1 VELADPQGVGT
12 IANDDV
18 QVAPAR
24 VVRVAGIGVA
34 QVAVSN
40 GAAARA
46 SVTLT
51 DVDGHPYAGAAV
63 TGSWSGLIKGSVS
76 GTTNASGAVT
86 FTSRTTRKSGTVTFT
101 VTGVTP
107 AAGDRY
113 DPSRNLASSASI
125 QLP

>member
-12 IANDDV
+12 IANDAV

-63 TGSWSGLIKGSVS
+63 TGSWRGVIKGSVS
-76 GTTNASGAVT
+76 GTTNASA
-86 FTSRTTRKSGTVTFT
+86 
-101 VTGVTP
+101 P
-107 AAGDRY
+107 
-113 DPSRNLASSASI
+113 
-125 QLP
+125 